1 MQVTCLSCGHAYE
14 IPEGT
19 DVRKLVCAR
28 CGTPQAANYI
38 YERSVRFEAV
48 GGEPY
53 ALAARLA
60 REGRLDEAFA
70 ALEKAVAAGFSDVE
84 AASNDPALA
93 RLRTD
98 PRWAA
103 VFRRPR

>member
-14 IPEGT
+14 VAEGT
-19 DVRKLVCAR
+19 DVRKLACAR

-48 GGEPY
+48 GDDHY
-53 ALAARLA
+53 ALAALRA

-70 ALEKAVAAGFSDVE
+70 ALEKAVASGFSDAE
-84 AASNDPALA
+84 AAANDPALA
-93 RLRTD
+93 RLRSD

-103 VFRRPR
+103 LFRRPR